1 MTWPY
6 MYFTSRDC
14 FDFQML
20 YIISFRY
27 IGNDSWCKLKRTLLT
42 PLVVFCMLTL
52 IKKTYGNSSL
62 SVKIV
67 VLTIDKT
74 SELLFLANCSQLLF
88 VDSSLNMW
96 HKLENVWF
104 YSKLNLRIA
113 FTCTELYLITSLII
127 IKYKM
132 HRWDGSVVLKRSP
145 RMREIGV

>member
-1 MTWPY
+1 
-6 MYFTSRDC
+6 MYFTSKDC

-74 SELLFLANCSQLLF
+74 SELLFLANCSSQLLF

-113 FTCTELYLITSLII
+113 FTEFYLISSLII
-127 IKYKM
+127 IKYKL
-132 HRWDGSVVLKRSP
+132 HRRDGSVVLERSP
-145 RMREIGV
+145 SMREIGV